1 MPVVE
6 AQAELG
12 PLRRR
17 KLRAKTAAL
26 VTDENRAITLENA
39 YSQEYGVL
47 GRTRAAKAQA
57 PRPMR
62 LCAFAVM
69 VIAKPERPP
78 SEFFRRR
85 SFFV

>member
-12 PLRRR
+12 PFRRR

-26 VTDENRAITLENA
+26 VTDENRAITLEHA

-47 GRTRAAKAQA
+47 
-57 PRPMR
+57 
-62 LCAFAVM
+62 
-69 VIAKPERPP
+69 
-78 SEFFRRR
+78 
-85 SFFV
+85 